1 VAAAIARPPCTRC
14 LRGHREEKRSSVARV
29 STVAARE
36 GERRFLTTEYQVI
49 RVRTSWAVKSIPC
62 TWLQHEK
69 RQIQAPGTIFSTFS
83 DDVRLEGHGNCCRF
97 ATHGS
102 APRSPCLPCQ
112 IKKKIGARAELRNV
126 LQEKLRGRGGSSCRF
141 DRLQKNYLWAT
152 QHRRHKKKSLAGR
165 YHIPS
170 PEKKTPS
177 V

>member
-1 VAAAIARPPCTRC
+1 MPTRASEGKTEFC
-14 LRGHREEKRSSVARV
+14 GACVDCRRNGESREQIFLKRVPGTSTYVVSSKKYA
-29 STVAARE
+29 
-36 GERRFLTTEYQVI
+36 
-49 RVRTSWAVKSIPC
+49 
-62 TWLQHEK
+62 WLQYKK
-69 RQIQAPGTIFSTFS
+69 RQIQAPGTTFSTFS
-83 DDVRLEGHGNCCRF
+83 DEVRLEGGHGNCCRF